1 MFYIAND
8 RSRSPTSQRGASPA
22 RPPPPSTSQQQ
33 EEPELKMAKDTDG
46 PIPMPPP
53 ASFSSS
59 SSSPPPPA
67 PPTQSADPYVS
78 STDTGTAAN
87 AAPPPPEPVRDPD
100 TIALE
105 KLEQIKQSLDSL
117 ENEVDAFTGSTRNER
132 AYKILDEQALK
143 IMIRCDEL
151 VDVSADI
158 KEKRKEMVRN
168 VERVIGKLESKVP
181 TTPVVEE
188 NRNQLGTAGTY
199 SNESSSAYNNEDN
212 NEKKSSPSS
221 SLSKQNRSS
230 SRTEEDQSI
239 ST

>member
-1 MFYIAND
+1 
-8 RSRSPTSQRGASPA
+8 
-22 RPPPPSTSQQQ
+22 
-33 EEPELKMAKDTDG
+33 MAKDTDG

-105 KLEQIKQSLDSL
+105 KLEQIKQSLDIL
-117 ENEVDAFTGSTRNER
+117 EKEVDAFTGSTRNDR
-132 AYKILDEQALK
+132 AYKLLDEQALK

-158 KEKRKEMVRN
+158 KEKRKEMIRN
-168 VERVIGKLESKVP
+168 ADRVLGKLESKVP
-181 TTPVVEE
+181 ATPAVGQNSNPLENSTTELSANNNEE
-188 NRNQLGTAGTY
+188 NLQR
-199 SNESSSAYNNEDN
+199 
-212 NEKKSSPSS
+212 KSPSP
-221 SLSKQNRSS
+221 SKENISDS
-230 SRTEEDQSI
+230 TKVSEQSM